1 MSWRSLLLA
10 VALTAT
16 AAAGCTVRPLYGD
29 ATSGGPLS
37 PTPDLRSIV
46 IDPPRNRIEQVL
58 SNEMNFLFR
67 GDGGG
72 PDQEVYRL
80 RILANTSTDNLAVEL
95 EQDLPSAV
103 LLTLNATFVLSEIGT
118 ERTLLTGSA
127 TTTASYDFSSQ
138 RFANVRAERDAGT
151 RAAKSMA
158 EQLSARIAAYF
169 AALRQKQPVAVV
181 VKP

>member
-10 VALTAT
+10 SAL
-16 AAAGCTVRPLYGD
+16 AAAVAGCNVRPLYMD
-29 ATSGGPLS
+29 AASGGPLS

-46 IDPPRNRIEQVL
+46 IDPPRNRVEQVL

-72 PDQEVYRL
+72 PDQQAYRL
-80 RILANTSTDNLAVEL
+80 RVLANTATDSLAVEL

-103 LLTLNATFVLSEIGT
+103 LVTLNVTFVLSEIGT

-138 RFANVRAERDAGT
+138 RFANVRAARDAES
-151 RAAKSMA
+151 RAARSMA

-169 AALRQKQPVAVV
+169 AALRQKQPAAI
-181 VKP
+181 VKK